1 MFCCI
6 RAYFLWSENTD
17 LHDKTA
23 ISGGFTSPA
32 PPGARTPDTLIKR
45 LAFGCQFC
53 LILKGFSGVEE
64 NTEVTHAEYLA
75 NFCASSKVETTH
87 YNDFQFTFHPLSINN
102 FRVFH
107 LCQVTAKL
115 QD

>member
-1 MFCCI
+1 MLF
-6 RAYFLWSENTD
+6 N
-17 LHDKTA
+17 
-23 ISGGFTSPA
+23 GF
-32 PPGARTPDTLIKR
+32 LIKR